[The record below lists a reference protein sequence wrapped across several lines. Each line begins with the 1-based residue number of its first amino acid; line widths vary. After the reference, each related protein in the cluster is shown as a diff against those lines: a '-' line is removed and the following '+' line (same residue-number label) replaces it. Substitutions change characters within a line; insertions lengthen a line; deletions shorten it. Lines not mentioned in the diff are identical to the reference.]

1 MARHYAHLNSK
12 TRGLML
18 RELALDIP
26 TTGLYLSPWLNGSGR
41 ATWAPLLMAAIS
53 DHDEAWLAK
62 RIRVLELL
70 EVHECSSKPGKIQRT
85 KVPCTAAEALAQVEF
100 NRYYCRAVCLLAMT
114 QGTNQV
120 EVCRDKVLNT
130 DSQQSEADA
139 SRPLDAERLLED
151 LREFRLRQDLG
162 VPGGP
167 GSGLTLRLPPD

>member
-1 MARHYAHLNSK
+1 MALHYAHLNPK
-12 TRGLML
+12 TRSLML
-18 RELALDIP
+18 REFILDIP

-41 ATWAPLLMAAIS
+41 ATWAPLLRAAIS
-53 DHDEAWLAK
+53 EHDEAWLAK

-70 EVHECSSKPGKIQRT
+70 EVYERPSKPGEIRKT
-85 KVPCTAAEALAQVEF
+85 KVPCTAADALAQAEF

-120 EVCRDKVLNT
+120 EVCRGEALNAP
-130 DSQQSEADA
+130 SQQSEADA

-167 GSGLTLRLPPD
+167 GSDLTLRLPPD